1 MTGVSTL
8 GQALAQ
14 IERFKDVQFRFAT
27 LSTQLATG
35 KKTQKFTGLG
45 SDILTSQRARADFK
59 SLDVYTNNI
68 THADRRI
75 KTTLNTIEEFK
86 AQAEN
91 FAAALVGFTQESTH
105 QEGDIVFFDDPV
117 TPNITENIQIG
128 HTSAT
133 PDIDFQTL
141 QDLASNLF
149 DFMVNLLNQQD
160 GDRFVLS
167 GAETTTQPLVDGGTL
182 DTAVSSLLT
191 GWKTAGITTSELISG
206 LRSSDASSNPNAV
219 TDSIIG
225 YSAPLSSGAVK
236 DIFVR
241 VDDNTELDYTALAN
255 DPAFRDILVAMA
267 YFKNENLPPIAD
279 EIDPVTMAVT
289 TNGAPGT
296 TLDEMK
302 DNFYQVFNDLTGLV
316 NGAIDRID
324 QVRFKLET
332 VRARID
338 EIKQSHQEEKN
349 LLVSTID
356 NIENVDINEVAVEIN
371 SLQIQL
377 DASFRVTARLQELS
391 LVNFI

>member
-14 IERFKDVQFRFAT
+14 IERFKDVQSRFAT

-45 SDILTSQRARADFK
+45 NDILTLQRARADFK
-59 SLDVYTNNI
+59 SLDTFTNNI
-68 THADRRI
+68 IHADRRI

-86 AQAEN
+86 AQAES
-91 FAAALVGFTQESTH
+91 FSAALVGFSQESTH
-105 QEGDIVFFDDPV
+105 QEGDIVYFDDPA
-117 TPNITENIQIG
+117 TPNVVENVQIG
-128 HTSAT
+128 YTSAT

-149 DFMVNLLNQQD
+149 DFMVNLLNEQD
-160 GDRFVLS
+160 GDRFVLA
-167 GAETTTQPLVDGGTL
+167 GAETTTRPLVDSGTL
-182 DTAVSSLLT
+182 DTAVSSLLA
-191 GWKTAGITTSELISG
+191 GWKTAGITTTELISG
-206 LRSSDASSNPNAV
+206 LRSSDASVDPNAV
-219 TDSIIG
+219 TDGVIG

-236 DIFVR
+236 DVFVR

-255 DPAFRDILVAMA
+255 DPAFRDILVALA

-279 EIDPVTMAVT
+279 EIDPVTNAVT
-289 TNGAPGT
+289 TEGAPGT

-302 DNFYQVFNDLTGLV
+302 DNFYQVFNDLTGMV
-316 NGAIDRID
+316 NSAIDRID
-324 QVRFKLET
+324 RVRFKLET

-338 EIKQSHQEEKN
+338 EIQQSHKEEQN
-349 LLVSTID
+349 LLVGTID

-377 DASFRVTARLQELS
+377 DASFRVTARLQQLS